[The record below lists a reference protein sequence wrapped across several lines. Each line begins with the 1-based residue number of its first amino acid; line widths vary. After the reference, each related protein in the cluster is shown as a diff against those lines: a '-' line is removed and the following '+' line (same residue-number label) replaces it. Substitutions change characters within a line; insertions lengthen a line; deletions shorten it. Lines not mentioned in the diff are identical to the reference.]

1 MGNEDR
7 EKDGFSRDKCGKGR
21 LKSLGKGT
29 VEDPGKGVKEERPDT
44 LTVKPA
50 SAIQPKPTDC

>member
-7 EKDGFSRDKCGKGR
+7 EVGGQPLDKCGKGR
-21 LKSLGKGT
+21 LKSLGKGI
-29 VEDPGKGVKEERPDT
+29 KEERPDT
-44 LTVKPA
+44 LMVKPA